1 MNVRYR
7 LVPVH
12 QSLTGERRAF
22 GEPSAAR
29 SGIRA
34 LGVLRGPG
42 PATRRLVLAV
52 HVQLPLTDTEGYVR
66 SGSEHPFDCFATR
79 PIGEVLRGS
88 LYGSL
93 KPPETASLCS
103 ASLSSGHCSP
113 VADPW
118 ASRMA
123 SHCWQAAS
131 PISSHRGAASRRIV
145 DFRARWT
152 VSCLLSVVQQIWHAL
167 RSPSRAGARTGSRG
181 ERGSRDAGSRERL
194 AAMFSPSKKL
204 HRLGHLSSWAS

>member
-1 MNVRYR
+1 MFSF
-7 LVPVH
+7 LS
-12 QSLTGERRAF
+12 QTQKDTFEAA
-22 GEPSAAR
+22 PSTLSTA
-29 SGIRA
+29 S
-34 LGVLRGPG
+34 P
-42 PATRRLVLAV
+42 LA
-52 HVQLPLTDTEGYVR
+52 QL
-66 SGSEHPFDCFATR
+66 AK
-79 PIGEVLRGS
+79 VLRGS

-103 ASLSSGHCSP
+103 ASLSSGHCSQ

-131 PISSHRGAASRRIV
+131 PISSHRARRAGGSSTSAHVGLSHAYFRLFSRFGMRSALHPV
-145 DFRARWT
+145 RARGRG
-152 VSCLLSVVQQIWHAL
+152 LKG
-167 RSPSRAGARTGSRG
+167 REGA
-181 ERGSRDAGSRERL
+181 EMREKRL